1 MDIKPRLNTILCCCI
16 NKLSRLVHPCPS
28 QQFLIKLTT
37 LNILLDWNNWWRR
50 LTFIYSSAWRLL
62 EPNNYLLSH
71 LFKGLTSTDW
81 SIVQL
86 VLWWGQFE
94 MLYSVLNCTK
104 QGHETHVTLFSSVVR
119 IKIIKNHSFPQLI
132 NFVTG
137 EAWPVLHHHKNVSK
151 DELWR
156 VLSVGGWDGDHV
168 VTSAAEYKLQ
178 SHSHCSMKTTHLKIH
193 IYDHVTEYF
202 GLIGLF

>member
-1 MDIKPRLNTILCCCI
+1 MNVKLTTIILVLTIVARHWRLDPAAHGNTLSHITVHITDLSHLLSLYNQILILSQSMDIKPRLNTILCCCI

-104 QGHETHVTLFSSVVR
+104 QGHETHVT
-119 IKIIKNHSFPQLI
+119 I
-132 NFVTG
+132 
-137 EAWPVLHHHKNVSK
+137 
-151 DELWR
+151 
-156 VLSVGGWDGDHV
+156 
-168 VTSAAEYKLQ
+168 SAQ
-178 SHSHCSMKTTHLKIH
+178 WWW
-193 IYDHVTEYF
+193 
-202 GLIGLF
+202 

>member
-1 MDIKPRLNTILCCCI
+1 MLVTEDWILQPMVTHCLTSLSTSLTWVTYSLNYQILILSQSMDIKPRLNTILCCCI
-16 NKLSRLVHPCPS
+16 NKLSRLVHPCLS

-37 LNILLDWNNWWRR
+37 LNIQLHWNNWWRR

-104 QGHETHVTLFSSVVR
+104 QGHETSVTLFSSVVM
-119 IKIIKNHSFPQLI
+119 IKIRKF
-132 NFVTG
+132 
-137 EAWPVLHHHKNVSK
+137 
-151 DELWR
+151 
-156 VLSVGGWDGDHV
+156 
-168 VTSAAEYKLQ
+168 
-178 SHSHCSMKTTHLKIH
+178 IH
-193 IYDHVTEYF
+193 F
-202 GLIGLF
+202 LN